1 MLERLRED
9 IEAVKERD
17 PAARGSLEIA
27 LAYPGLHALWMHRL
41 AHRLWELRVPLV
53 PRLLAGFS
61 RRRTGIEIHPGARLG
76 RRLFIDH
83 GMGIVIGETA
93 EVGDDVTLYQGVTL
107 GGTGKQR
114 GKRHPTLEDG
124 AVVGCGA
131 AVLGPIAVGR
141 GAKIGSGAVVT
152 KPVLPGATVIG
163 IPARPVMAEREV
175 AAGNG
180 ECPDPVAEMLSC
192 YNRRIDRLEKHKEDA
207 ESELAIL
214 RQRLEKAE
222 SRLAARMPL
231 LLDSEVGG
239 KSANR

>member
-9 IEAVKERD
+9 VRIIKERD
-17 PAARGSLEIA
+17 PAARGTLEI
-27 LAYPGLHALWMHRL
+27 LLTYPGLHALWLHRI
-41 AHRLWELRVPLV
+41 AHALWERRIPIL
-53 PRLLAGFS
+53 PRLLSSFG

-76 RRLFIDH
+76 RRLFMDH

-93 EVGDDVTLYQGVTL
+93 VLGDDVTLYQGVTL

-124 AVVGCGA
+124 VIVGCGA
-131 AVLGPIAVGR
+131 AVLGPITIGR

-163 IPARPVMAEREV
+163 IPARPVMGESEV

-207 ESELAIL
+207 ELELALL
-214 RQRLEKAE
+214 RERLEKAE
-222 SRLAARMPL
+222 SSLRAGPVLS
-231 LLDSEVGG
+231 DSEVGG
-239 KSANR
+239 RSANR